1 MKRTPVHSVLLRE
14 VPVLKVTFLTDE
26 GWPVTVEA
34 LCDTG
39 ASSSSIDEHLA
50 EFVGVEYTGTIVKVR
65 NANGVTKRRR
75 CYAEFDC
82 EVGIISTR
90 FTVAD
95 RSKLTNPVILGRDVL
110 YYAEEEEE

>member
-1 MKRTPVHSVLLRE
+1 MKRTPVHSVLLHDD
-14 VPVLKVTFLTDE
+14 PTIQVTFLTDE
-26 GWPVTVEA
+26 GWPVTVTA

-39 ASSSSIDEHLA
+39 ASSSSIDECLA
-50 EFVGVEYTGTIVKVR
+50 DFIGVEYTGTIVRVR

-82 EVGIISTR
+82 TAGIIGTT

-110 YYAEEEEE
+110 YYAEEE

>member
-1 MKRTPVHSVLLRE
+1 MRHTPVHTALLRDG
-14 VPVLKVTFLTDE
+14 PVINVTFLTDE

-50 EFVGVEYTGTIVKVR
+50 DFVGVEYTGTIVKVR

-82 EVGIISTR
+82 TVGVVGTT

-95 RSKLTNPVILGRDVL
+95 RSKLSNPVILGRDVL
-110 YYAEEEEE
+110 YHAEEE